1 MRVKAYSAPTV
12 REAHNL
18 IREDLGDDAIIL
30 GTREDGATVVVTAA
44 VENDLAEETLTEQV
58 AASDETAVAPDE
70 ADLPADAEALIRTLA
85 YHGVP
90 TNLAERLYRE
100 AAGLAVDGLPVG
112 LAAALDTRF
121 YFEPMPAAP
130 RRPLMLV
137 GAPGAGKT
145 VTVAKLA
152 ARAMMGGLK
161 VNVISTDTARA
172 GGVDQLAR
180 FIDLLKLDL
189 ISVERPTEL
198 ARAVAPGAEHGSV
211 IIDTAG
217 VNPYDVDAMK
227 ALGDLV
233 QAAQAEPI
241 LVMPA
246 GGDAAESADVAR
258 RFAKLG
264 ARRLLVTRLDVARRF
279 GSVLAAADAANL
291 SFSDASVT
299 PFVGQ
304 GLHPLNPVSLARLL
318 LRDPEQPHIDTE
330 FDRASS

>member
-18 IREDLGDDAIIL
+18 IREDLGDDAVIL
-30 GTREDGATVVVTAA
+30 GTREDSGAIVVTAA
-44 VENDLAEETLTEQV
+44 VEDDLAEETLTEQV
-58 AASDETAVAPDE
+58 AASDEAAMAADE
-70 ADLPADAEALIRTLA
+70 AEIPADADNLIRTLA

-90 TNLAERLYRE
+90 TNLAERLYRD
-100 AAGLAVDGLPVG
+100 AADLAMDGLPVG
-112 LAAALDTRF
+112 VAAALDARF
-121 YFEPMPAAP
+121 FFEPMPAAP
-130 RRPLMLV
+130 RRPCMLV
-137 GAPGAGKT
+137 GPPGAGKT

-152 ARAMMGGLK
+152 ARAVMAGLK
-161 VNVISTDTARA
+161 VNVVSTDTARA
-172 GGVDQLAR
+172 GGVDQLAC

-189 ISVERPTEL
+189 IAAERPSEL
-198 ARAVAPGAEHGSV
+198 SRAVAGGAEHGSV
-211 IIDTAG
+211 VIDTAG

-246 GGDAAESADVAR
+246 GGDAAESADIAR

-264 ARRLLVTRLDVARRF
+264 VRRLLITRLDVARRF
-279 GSVLAAADAANL
+279 GSVLAAADAAGL
-291 SFSDASVT
+291 SFSDVSVT

-318 LRDPEQPHIDTE
+318 LRDPEQPHLDTE